1 MCLRI
6 YKYIH
11 ANMKT
16 YKYIEMHAEKHL
28 CENIKEDIQNRKY
41 KHM

>member
-16 YKYIEMHAEKHL
+16 YKYIEMHAEKYL
-28 CENIKEDIQNRKY
+28 NIYLDQ
-41 KHM
+41 